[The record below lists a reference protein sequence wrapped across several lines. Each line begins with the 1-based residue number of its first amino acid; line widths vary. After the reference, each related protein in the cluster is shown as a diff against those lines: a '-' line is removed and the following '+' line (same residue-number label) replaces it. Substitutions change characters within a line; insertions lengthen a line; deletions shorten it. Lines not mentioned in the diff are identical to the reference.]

1 MNKQQ
6 KDHTG
11 RYSMKN
17 HILIINTGGTFN
29 KIYNPVTGE
38 LEVDKTSTALEEI
51 TQKWLT
57 DFQIINIIGKDSL
70 EMTSHDRLELLAT
83 IHQAEEERIIVI
95 HGTDTMHVTAE
106 YLADADLEKEIVL
119 TGAMVPYS
127 IDPVE
132 ATANFASAY
141 GFLISKPKE
150 GVYIA
155 MNGLV
160 SQYDCMIKVR
170 TEGRFTESS

>member
-1 MNKQQ
+1 
-6 KDHTG
+6 
-11 RYSMKN
+11 MKN

-29 KIYNPVTGE
+29 KIYHPVTGE
-38 LEVDKTSTALEEI
+38 LKVDKTSTTLEEMAR
-51 TQKWLT
+51 KWLT

-83 IHQAEEERIIVI
+83 IHQAQDEKIIVV

-106 YLADADLEKEIVL
+106 YLADADLEKQIVL

-141 GFLISKPKE
+141 GSLHTSKQD
-150 GVYIA
+150 GIYIA
-155 MNGLV
+155 MHGLV
-160 SQYDCMIKVR
+160 DTYDKIIKDR
-170 TEGRFTESS
+170 KAGRFIPA